1 MNYGRYSN
9 DPLHSPMFNGNA
21 SSMGGNG
28 GPEPNY
34 KGVPQSGRTPNIIK
48 SGGGGGCVTE
58 GPFSEYVLS
67 AASSNI
73 QRFGASKL
81 RTNTTTAWL
90 SASGQLLW
98 LRRFTTF
105 QFPRTRSPTALGRT
119 HAACAA
125 TSTATQPW
133 APQPSSCTVSL
144 PRATT
149 STHSTTHSWGHRRLR
164 TPHSHGEYVAL
175 LLDS

>member
-105 QFPRTRSPTALGRT
+105 QLPRTQSPTALCRT

-133 APQPSSCTVSL
+133 SARPSAGAGAG
-144 PRATT
+144 PGAAAAARAAARA
-149 STHSTTHSWGHRRLR
+149 G
-164 TPHSHGEYVAL
+164 G
-175 LLDS
+175 